1 MHGRMTKHLQPSA
14 LLTAALAPLLLA
26 PTMLAGCGPSPS
38 TPQGPRPE
46 APPVKV
52 SLGPVQRQ
60 PLPETVEVSG
70 TLFADEDVVVSAKQP
85 GRIASIH
92 VDVGDVATP
101 GQTLAQI
108 DPRDYELALHE
119 RQAALDAALAEI
131 GLAELPGESFD
142 ESTLP
147 AVVKA
152 KAEAANA
159 EARYQ
164 RAKRLS
170 EQTPPLIAEQDF
182 ADIRTQWEVAASQS
196 EVELL
201 SARASLAAA
210 RAQDATVATAR
221 QRLADTTITAPLF
234 PNRAD
239 LSLKV
244 AERLV
249 SVGEY
254 VQAGVPM
261 FRLVAPNLIK
271 FRAAA
276 PERFAARIREGQ
288 QVQLVDADTEDAPRG
303 TVARISPVINPANRT
318 FMVEIHFENTG
329 GLLKAGAYANG
340 RIVVGVREN
349 ALLVPARAVVTFAGV
364 HRVFTVADGKAVEHR
379 VQLGNTHADAIEIIG
394 DIPAD
399 QVIISG
405 LAGVNAGRAVEV
417 VTPTP

>member
-1 MHGRMTKHLQPSA
+1 MPGRMTKHPSPSA
-14 LLTAALAPLLLA
+14 LLTAAILLAPLM
-26 PTMLAGCGPSPS
+26 PAGCGPSQ
-38 TPQGPRPE
+38 TPAQGPP
-46 APPVKV
+46 AQAAPVKV

-85 GRIASIH
+85 GRIISIH
-92 VDVGDVATP
+92 VDVGDAAAP

-108 DPRDYELALHE
+108 DPRDYELALQE

-131 GLAELPGESFD
+131 GLQELPSESFD

-147 AVVKA
+147 AVIKA

-196 EVELL
+196 DVELL

-210 RAQDATVATAR
+210 RAEAATVATAR
-221 QRLADTTITAPLF
+221 QRLADTTVTAPLF
-234 PNRAD
+234 PDRAD
-239 LSLKV
+239 LSLQV

-276 PERFAARIREGQ
+276 PERFATRIREGQ
-288 QVQLVDADTEDAPRG
+288 QVQLVDADADDAPRG
-303 TVARISPVINPANRT
+303 IVARISPVINPANRT
-318 FMVEIHFENTG
+318 FMVEIHVENSD
-329 GLLKAGAYANG
+329 GLLKAGGYANG

-349 ALLVPARAVVTFAGV
+349 ALLVPSRAVVTFAGV

-379 VQLGNTHADAIEIIG
+379 VQLGNTHGDTIEIIG
-394 DIPAD
+394 DVPAD
-399 QVIISG
+399 QVIVSG
-405 LAGVNAGRAVEV
+405 LAAVNAGRPVEV
-417 VTPTP
+417 AESTH